1 VPTET
6 IPPEL
11 LRTLLH
17 EFFADER
24 TRISKGA
31 DKAVGKYMET
41 FVREAIARAN
51 YERNGNGAGGAGD
64 GFLEV
69 CVRSRT
75 RQRDG
80 DGEVGEDG
88 SEEAEEMNNVRWQWL
103 ILDYR
108 LRIWRSWRRNLSLI
122 FERTRGL

>member
-1 VPTET
+1 
-6 IPPEL
+6 
-11 LRTLLH
+11 
-17 EFFADER
+17 
-24 TRISKGA
+24 
-31 DKAVGKYMET
+31 MET

-51 YERNGNGAGGAGD
+51 YERNGNGANGGGD

-75 RQRDG
+75 RQWDG
-80 DGEVGEDG
+80 GGEVGEEG
-88 SEEAEEMNNVRWQWL
+88 NEEAEEMNDVGWQWL

-108 LRIWRSWRRNLSLI
+108 LRIWRSWRRSLSLI